1 MKNILLYSRRAYADG
16 FILILLVHEIAESDR
31 ILLYRNTVMKSKC
44 IISIQ
49 DNQLI
54 FEHLSEVTGQR
65 IAKVLLNYNNI
76 KKIIICASWNK
87 KENFLGAILN
97 DDLVLK
103 IIEDQPYKVRFDI
116 HGIPSII
123 HNDVIVFIEKCLMKE
138 KSRAKAQ
145 WNRGMQY
152 YMK

>member
-1 MKNILLYSRRAYADG
+1 LLILGTNQSEIHPMKNILLYSRRAYADD

-76 KKIIICASWNK
+76 KKIIICASWR
-87 KENFLGAILN
+87 L
-97 DDLVLK
+97 
-103 IIEDQPYKVRFDI
+103 
-116 HGIPSII
+116 
-123 HNDVIVFIEKCLMKE
+123 FI
-138 KSRAKAQ
+138 
-145 WNRGMQY
+145 
-152 YMK
+152 